1 MRASASASA
10 SEASCASVG
19 TSAMPWAAVSE
30 THPRGW
36 PARDGRWPRAPLCP
50 PGTASP
56 SDPSLQHVGQR
67 VENAVGRAVPVAHT
81 DGPRAHLGDHAL
93 DPSHTLR
100 HSRTSAPVSSATIW
114 ARSATRRRAPVPDLI
129 ADLIRGAAWRVHPS
143 EHRPPPLLGGAQ
155 AAGPL
160 AGPRHRAAQV
170 PGDLDAAPVT
180 DLAVHE
186 CLADRLAEPG
196 RGPPACAPRRL
207 RSGRRPAWPRRP
219 GCGRGARAARSR
231 RVRPD

>member
-67 VENAVGRAVPVAHT
+67 VENAVGRAVPVADT
-81 DGPRAHLGDHAL
+81 DGPGAHLGDHAL

-114 ARSATRRRAPVPDLI
+114 ARSATRRRAPT
-129 ADLIRGAAWRVHPS
+129 ARSHRRSHTRGSLARAPVGASAPS
-143 EHRPPPLLGGAQ
+143 PARRRSSC
-155 AAGPL
+155 GPL
-160 AGPRHRAAQV
+160 AGPRHRAAHV